1 MVSAADKNAKQEMT
15 EEEKAAMLEMLD
27 DNLDDIPDL
36 PVFGVPPK
44 GSYKVMFKGL
54 EPKSVNN
61 KACQEVQVTIMETR
75 ELTDP
80 EAVPP
85 AAGMEVSE
93 LVWFH
98 NDPVKAKGVLK
109 LKFQAIADELH
120 ENNLKLLVEKAKGME
135 LYAFIDVR
143 KDKEDKEKLYPSI
156 VFTALAR

>member
-1 MVSAADKNAKQEMT
+1 MSAADKNAKQEMSDA
-15 EEEKAAMLEMLD
+15 EKEAMLSMLD

-61 KACQEVQVTIMETR
+61 KACQEIGISIMETR
-75 ELTDP
+75 ELADP
-80 EAVPP
+80 DAVPP

-109 LKFQAIADELH
+109 LKFQAIADELQ
-120 ENNLKLLVEKAKGME
+120 ENNLKALVAKATGME

-143 KDKEDKEKLYPSI
+143 RDKEDKEKLYPNI
-156 VFTALAR
+156 TFTALAR